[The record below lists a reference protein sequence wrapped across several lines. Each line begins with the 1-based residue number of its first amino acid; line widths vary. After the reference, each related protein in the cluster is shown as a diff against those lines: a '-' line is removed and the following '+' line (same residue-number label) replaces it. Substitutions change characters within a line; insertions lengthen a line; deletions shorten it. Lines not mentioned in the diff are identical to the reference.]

1 VCPTTLKRI
10 CRQHGINRWPS
21 RKIKKV
27 GHSLKKL
34 QMVIDSVHGAEGT
47 VQLSS
52 LYENFTK
59 TSWSER
65 ELQGDASYP
74 MSEQKAHLEPSVPD
88 RLCEGRF
95 TSHTSGSNS
104 LSPSGSQSSNSSQGC
119 SSGSKSQPHASAQQL
134 VIKQEVSMEE
144 NQSSTML
151 KAASRAELHM
161 HTEEVPVTLSSQML
175 LSEQLPTENVSG
187 MQKSKPDSLKI
198 KAMYGEERCVFR
210 LQPSWGFDKL
220 KEEIVRR
227 FSIAKGNS
235 VDLKYLDD
243 ESEWILLT
251 CDADL
256 MECIDVYKSSSAQI
270 VKVLVNPTVQP
281 VLGPSFG
288 QTGLS

>member
-1 VCPTTLKRI
+1 MCPTTLKRI

-59 TSWSER
+59 TTWSER
-65 ELQGDASYP
+65 ELQGDGTYP
-74 MSEQKAHLEPSVPD
+74 LSSVPD
-88 RLCEGRF
+88 RQCEGRF

-104 LSPSGSQSSNSSQGC
+104 LSPSCSQSSNSSHGC
-119 SSGSKSQPHASAQQL
+119 SSGSKSQQNGNAPQL
-134 VIKQEVSMEE
+134 AVKQEVLMEE
-144 NQSSTML
+144 NQSSTLL
-151 KAASRAELHM
+151 KAASHAELQM
-161 HTEEVPVTLSSQML
+161 FTEERPVVLPRSQSQML
-175 LSEQLPTENVSG
+175 VSEQKPEENMSG
-187 MQKSKPDSLKI
+187 MQKSKPVSLKI
-198 KAMYGEERCVFR
+198 KAMYGEERCIFR
-210 LQPSWGFDKL
+210 LQPSWGFEKL
-220 KEEIVRR
+220 KEEIVKR
-227 FSIAKGNS
+227 FSIAQEMY

-243 ESEWILLT
+243 ESEWVLLT

-256 MECIDVYKSSSAQI
+256 LECIDVYKSSSAQTVRI
-270 VKVLVNPTVQP
+270 LVNVNVQP

-288 QTGLS
+288 QTGLP